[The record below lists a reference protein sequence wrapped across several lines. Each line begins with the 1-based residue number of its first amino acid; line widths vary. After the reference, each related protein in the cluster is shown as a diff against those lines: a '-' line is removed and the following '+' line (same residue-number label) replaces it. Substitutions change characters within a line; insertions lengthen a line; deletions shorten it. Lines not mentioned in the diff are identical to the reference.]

1 MDFKIRST
9 LTRRTPTHPQSYA
22 ASIGWRRP
30 IWIALLV
37 AASIAFS
44 LGFACA
50 TPFAAFAAA
59 AALTMNR
66 RDAMLLVGL
75 VWLANQGVGFGVLH
89 YPWTADCLAWGVGLG
104 IVALLS
110 ALGAEFGAKRFIAV
124 NGLLASTVAFLS
136 AFGVYEGLLFIAS
149 MIFQSGVADY
159 APAIVGRIFAI
170 NAVAFIGLLV
180 VNSLGVS
187 AGLVVE
193 PRRQLVATGRRS

>member
-1 MDFKIRST
+1 M
-9 LTRRTPTHPQSYA
+9 HPQSHA
-22 ASIGWRRP
+22 MLIDWRRP

-37 AASIAFS
+37 IAGIAFS

-89 YPWTADCLAWGVGLG
+89 YPWTVDCLAWGAGLG

-149 MIFQSGVADY
+149 MIFQSGVEDY
-159 APAIVGRIFAI
+159 VPAIVGRILAI

-180 VNSLGVS
+180 VDSLGVS

>member
-1 MDFKIRST
+1 M
-9 LTRRTPTHPQSYA
+9 HPQSHA
-22 ASIGWRRP
+22 MLIDWRRP

-37 AASIAFS
+37 IAGIAFS

-89 YPWTADCLAWGVGLG
+89 YPWTVDCLAWGAGLG

-110 ALGAEFGAKRFIAV
+110 PNLARSALSPLTGS
-124 NGLLASTVAFLS
+124 LLRPWHSFLLLESMKAFC
-136 AFGVYEGLLFIAS
+136 
-149 MIFQSGVADY
+149 
-159 APAIVGRIFAI
+159 
-170 NAVAFIGLLV
+170 
-180 VNSLGVS
+180 SL
-187 AGLVVE
+187 
-193 PRRQLVATGRRS
+193 PP

>member
-1 MDFKIRST
+1 M
-9 LTRRTPTHPQSYA
+9 HPQSHA
-22 ASIGWRRP
+22 IDIDWRRP

-37 AASIAFS
+37 IASIAFS

-110 ALGAEFGAKRFIAV
+110 ALGAEFGAKRFTAL
-124 NGLLASTVAFLS
+124 NGILASTAAFLS

-149 MIFQSGVADY
+149 MIFQSGVEDY

-170 NAVAFIGLLV
+170 NAVAFIGLLAA
-180 VNSLGVS
+180 NRLS
-187 AGLVVE
+187 
-193 PRRQLVATGRRS
+193 LVATGRRSRRQGTAPFRARAG

>member
-1 MDFKIRST
+1 M
-9 LTRRTPTHPQSYA
+9 HPQSHA
-22 ASIGWRRP
+22 VPIDWRRP

-37 AASIAFS
+37 IASIAFS

-66 RDAMLLVGL
+66 RDAMHLVGL

-110 ALGAEFGAKRFIAV
+110 ALGAEFGAKRFIAR
-124 NGLLASTVAFLS
+124 NGLLASTVALLS
-136 AFGVYEGLLFIAS
+136 AFGVYEGLLFFAS

-170 NAVAFIGLLV
+170 NAVVFIGLLV
-180 VNSLGVS
+180 VNRLGVS
-187 AGLVVE
+187 AGLVLE

>member
-1 MDFKIRST
+1 
-9 LTRRTPTHPQSYA
+9 
-22 ASIGWRRP
+22 
-30 IWIALLV
+30 LLV

-66 RDAMLLVGL
+66 RDAMLLIAL

-89 YPWTADCLAWGVGLG
+89 YPRTADSLAWGVGLG

-110 ALGAEFGAKRFIAV
+110 ALGAEFGAKRIIAL
-124 NGLLASTVAFLS
+124 NGILASTVAFLS
-136 AFGVYEGLLFIAS
+136 AFGVYEGLLFISS
-149 MIFQSGVADY
+149 MIFQNGIADY

-180 VNSLGVS
+180 VNRLGVS
-187 AGLVVE
+187 AGLAVE

>member
-1 MDFKIRST
+1 MHPKAYAIR
-9 LTRRTPTHPQSYA
+9 
-22 ASIGWRRP
+22 IGLRRP
-30 IWIALLV
+30 SWIALLV
-37 AASIAFS
+37 AASMAFS

-66 RDAMLLVGL
+66 RSAMLLVAL
-75 VWLANQGVGFGVLH
+75 VWLGNQGIGFVVLH
-89 YPWTADCLAWGVGLG
+89 YPWTMDSLAWGVGLG

-110 ALGAEFGAKRFIAV
+110 ALGAEFGAKHFITLNRLV
-124 NGLLASTVAFLS
+124 ASTLAFLS

-180 VNSLGVS
+180 GSRLGVS
-187 AGLVVE
+187 AGLVPE
-193 PRRQLVATGRRS
+193 PRRQPVVAQKTRLTSKRRPFRARVG